1 MDLILKRY
9 FSRAFKPLR
18 RYRYILLLIVV
29 LLVAGVVVLVVTR
42 PTDSLVTHQVKSE
55 VIQVESINQVEWI
68 QSPLVK
74 PLLYTHL
81 SGLDKLPVR
90 KAKAK
95 FIAAVLPSVLVA
107 KHEVEQRRKKILWLR
122 DHPVWTDQDSAFYLD
137 MKGRYRAHDINDL
150 LVRTA
155 TLPTSLI
162 LAQAAVE
169 SGWGKS
175 RIFLA
180 GNNLFGV
187 WSYNAKDPRI
197 PALKPRKNKRTYLRS
212 YLDMSQSI
220 VHYFEIIAR
229 SRSYRS
235 LREARQQTENPF
247 ELLPHLS
254 HFSERR
260 TIYTNELKKIIIN
273 NNLTQFDTY
282 QIDPLYLVE
291 N

>member
-1 MDLILKRY
+1 MDLILKRI
-9 FSRAFKPLR
+9 FVRALKPLR
-18 RYRYILLLIVV
+18 PYRNILLLM
-29 LLVAGVVVLVVTR
+29 LVSLMVSVVVFIITR
-42 PTDSLVTHQVKSE
+42 PSDSLVTYQVKSE
-55 VIQVESINQVEWI
+55 VIRVASIHEVEWI
-68 QSPLVK
+68 QSPMVK
-74 PLLYTHL
+74 PRLYTHL
-81 SGLDKLPVR
+81 SGLDKLPLR

-107 KHEVEQRRKKILWLR
+107 KHEVEQRRIRILWLR
-122 DHPVWTDQDSAFYLD
+122 DHPFWTEKDSAFYLD
-137 MKGRYRAHDINDL
+137 MKGRYRAHDMNDL

-197 PALKPRKNKRTYLRS
+197 PALKARKNKRTYLRS

-229 SRSYRS
+229 SRSYRT

-254 HFSERR
+254 HYSERR
-260 TIYTNELKKIIIN
+260 TVYTNQLKKIIIN

>member
-1 MDLILKRY
+1 MDLILKRNFARVY
-9 FSRAFKPLR
+9 KPFR
-18 RYRYILLLIVV
+18 PYRGILLLI
-29 LLVAGVVVLVVTR
+29 LLSLVVSMVVIILTR
-42 PTDSLVTHQVKSE
+42 PAESLITHQVKSE
-55 VIQVESINQVEWI
+55 VIHVESMDQVMWI

-74 PLLYTHL
+74 PLLYTNL

-107 KHEVEQRRKKILWLR
+107 KHEVAQRRKKILWLR
-122 DHPVWTDQDSAFYLD
+122 DHPAWTAEDSAYYVD
-137 MKGRYRAHDINDL
+137 MKNRYRARDMNDL
-150 LVRTA
+150 LVRTT
-155 TLPTSLI
+155 TLPTSLV

-175 RIFLA
+175 RVFLA

-197 PALKPRKNKRTYLRS
+197 PALKPRKNKRIYLRS

-229 SRSYRS
+229 SRSYRT

-260 TIYTNELKKIIIN
+260 TAYTNQLKKIIIR

-282 QIDPLYLVE
+282 QIDPQYLVE